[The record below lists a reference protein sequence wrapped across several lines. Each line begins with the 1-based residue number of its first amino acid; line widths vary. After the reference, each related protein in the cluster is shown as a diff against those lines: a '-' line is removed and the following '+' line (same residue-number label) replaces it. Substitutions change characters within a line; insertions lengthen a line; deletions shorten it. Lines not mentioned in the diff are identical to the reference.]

1 MELNKGY
8 EILIVI
14 RQRLS
19 GDEWAAGIRGDRA
32 FSEKMVQDG
41 LSGEVISEVR
51 LEGWEVSSRKRKHQA
66 ERIPNAKAVMR

>member
-19 GDEWAAGIRGDRA
+19 GDEWAAGIRRGRD
-32 FSEKMVQDG
+32 FSEKVVQDG
-41 LSGEVISEVR
+41 LS
-51 LEGWEVSSRKRKHQA
+51 
-66 ERIPNAKAVMR
+66 